1 MTQAWIVS
9 TARTPIG
16 TAYKGALR
24 DVRAEVLA
32 RTVVEAVIERAGLP
46 RETVEDIVLA
56 ESLYGGGDLAR
67 HAAVAAGLTG
77 VPGQA
82 INRHCAGGLT
92 AVSNAAA
99 LVGSGMV
106 ETVIAGG
113 VQSTSTGPEL
123 TWSRP
128 DGTQW
133 RGMAP
138 TFPHTDDADDDV
150 TLTVGFNV
158 AEHYGLTREQM
169 DRWAL
174 RSHQRA
180 VAAIDDGRFAE
191 ETVDVPLPDGGV
203 FAVDEHPRRNTSLEK
218 LAALA
223 PLHPEI
229 PGFSITAGNA
239 SGVND
244 CAAAVM
250 VVSERVI
257 ERENLTPLAGIA
269 GWASVGVEPR
279 LTGVGSVRAIERLL
293 DRVGLQVGDIDL
305 WEINEAF
312 ASVPLAACVALG
324 IDEDCVNV
332 LGSGCSLGHPVA
344 ASGTRMIISLIH
356 ELRRRGGGRGVAA
369 MCAGGAQGGAVM
381 IEVPAAASDD
391 SRKAVMGGFETAGIY
406 QESRL
411 GTPAPDPAGT

>member
-169 DRWAL
+169 DRWA
-174 RSHQRA
+174 
-180 VAAIDDGRFAE
+180 
-191 ETVDVPLPDGGV
+191 
-203 FAVDEHPRRNTSLEK
+203 RRRPSTCHF
-218 LAALA
+218 
-223 PLHPEI
+223 P
-229 PGFSITAGNA
+229 T
-239 SGVND
+239 
-244 CAAAVM
+244 
-250 VVSERVI
+250 
-257 ERENLTPLAGIA
+257 
-269 GWASVGVEPR
+269 
-279 LTGVGSVRAIERLL
+279 
-293 DRVGLQVGDIDL
+293 
-305 WEINEAF
+305 
-312 ASVPLAACVALG
+312 AAC
-324 IDEDCVNV
+324 
-332 LGSGCSLGHPVA
+332 SPST
-344 ASGTRMIISLIH
+344 STR
-356 ELRRRGGGRGVAA
+356 
-369 MCAGGAQGGAVM
+369 
-381 IEVPAAASDD
+381 D
-391 SRKAVMGGFETAGIY
+391 
-406 QESRL
+406 
-411 GTPAPDPAGT
+411 GTPVWRSSPPWRRCIPRFPGSRSRPATPRVSTTALPL